1 MRKAH
6 DPNFLKN
13 DQYKNAA
20 NLNARIYLHAQF
32 STNKYGWQRFVFDF
46 FTPLPPNARVLEV
59 GCGPGTLW
67 VQNADRIPS
76 GWDITLTDF
85 SDGMLKDAQQN
96 LKAIPRPFKYQIAN
110 AMELPFEDATFDA
123 VIANHM
129 LYHVPDRPKALSEFR
144 RILKPGGWL
153 FSATNGDKHLFE
165 LEQMLFQLD
174 PDNPNNV
181 SKMRQNAVDFGL
193 KTGAGQLEAFFS
205 DVQLHLYEDAL
216 EVTEATPLIAYIGSM
231 TWGALKSKQ
240 VRGLADYITQTMI
253 QQGSIHITKET
264 GLFVGRRE

>member
-1 MRKAH
+1 MPNAS
-6 DPNFLKN
+6 DPAYLKN

-32 STNKYGWQRFVFDF
+32 STNKYGWHRFVFDYF
-46 FTPLPPNARVLEV
+46 APLPADARILEV
-59 GCGPGTLW
+59 GCGPATLW
-67 VQNADRIPS
+67 VKNPDRIPS

-96 LKAIPRPFKYQIAN
+96 LKAVPHPFKFQVAN

-129 LYHVPDRPKALSEFR
+129 LYHVPDRPQALAEFKR
-144 RILKPGGWL
+144 VLKPSGWL
-153 FSATNGDKHLFE
+153 FAATNGDQHL
-165 LEQMLFQLD
+165 LEMDEMLHRFD
-174 PDNPNNV
+174 PANSNRIAEI
-181 SKMRQNAVDFGL
+181 RQNAVDFGL
-193 KTGAGQLEAFFS
+193 ATGAAQLEAFFS
-205 DVQLHLYEDAL
+205 EVQLHLYDDAL

-264 GLFVGRRE
+264 GLFVGRRA